1 MEIASIKEV
10 IVVKDYIL
18 SLTFNDGLQKYVD
31 IAPFIKEGVSAKL
44 KDLEYFRSVKLNEGY
59 IFWDNG
65 FDFCP
70 NFLYNFTPDSQ
81 IVEVYNF
88 DKIHNEFLI

>member
-18 SLTFNDGLQKYVD
+18 

-70 NFLYNFTPDSQ
+70 NFLYNYTPDCRS
-81 IVEVYNF
+81 
-88 DKIHNEFLI
+88 